1 MTRLELHDLRSDK
14 RAGELVQLVEAMAS
28 KGRRLVIWVAD
39 DGRRKILDD
48 YLWTFDK
55 TSFVPH
61 AVWQPAMGELDEPV
75 VLVGVTANPNRAE
88 VLVVGDDLPPEA
100 WAREFD
106 EIHDFIQPG
115 ADGEDRR
122 SWWQGWRGQE
132 ED

>member
-1 MTRLELHDLRSDK
+1 MARLVLHDLPTDK

-28 KGRRLVIWVAD
+28 SGRRIVVWIAD

-61 AVWQPAMGELDEPV
+61 AVWQPTMGELDEPV
-75 VLVGVTANPNRAE
+75 VLVGEAANPNRAD
-88 VLVVGDDLPPEA
+88 VLVVGDELPSEE

-106 EIHDFIQPG
+106 EVHDFIPPG
-115 ADGEDRR
+115 ADGDERR
-122 SWWQGWRGQE
+122 RWWQRWGARE
-132 ED
+132 EE